1 MVTVLLLSAIIPP
14 LVVFSFG
21 GGRDVL
27 TSRDDFPDSVGTRP
41 DVVSRDDADRLQ
53 TIGESG
59 DLGWKQYSTMCRSR
73 VGSWCYRCCQ
83 LAASATPN
91 VIWRAVRPCTAFRIY
106 RIVIYRCDARSS
118 RSIIAAPSPREG
130 TRSAT
135 IRSRPSASSSRRCRK
150 RFVAA
155 SRRS

>member
-59 DLGWKQYSTMCRSR
+59 DFGNNIP
-73 VGSWCYRCCQ
+73 RCSVPV
-83 LAASATPN
+83 LDRGAIGAAS
-91 VIWRAVRPCTAFRIY
+91 
-106 RIVIYRCDARSS
+106 
-118 RSIIAAPSPREG
+118 
-130 TRSAT
+130 
-135 IRSRPSASSSRRCRK
+135 
-150 RFVAA
+150 
-155 SRRS
+155 

>member
-83 LAASATPN
+83 LAASATQTSFG
-91 VIWRAVRPCTAFRIY
+91 VRCVLARLLEFTAL
-106 RIVIYRCDARSS
+106 SS
-118 RSIIAAPSPREG
+118 IGAMLVRVDPLSPRRVHE
-130 TRSAT
+130 RE
-135 IRSRPSASSSRRCRK
+135 RVPQR
-150 RFVAA
+150 
-155 SRRS
+155 

>member
-118 RSIIAAPSPREG
+118 RSIIAAPSP
-130 TRSAT
+130 
-135 IRSRPSASSSRRCRK
+135 
-150 RFVAA
+150 
-155 SRRS
+155 